1 MGDFALADFL
11 SRQGIRDRRVL
22 DAIARLNREDFVPVA
37 SRDSASRDTP
47 LPIGY
52 GQTISQ
58 PYIVAYMTEALGL
71 TGEER
76 VLEIGTGSGY
86 QTAVL
91 SQLCREVYTVEIV
104 PQLAH
109 SARELLTRL
118 GFQNVSFL
126 LGDGSRGWPE
136 AAPFDAILAA
146 AAPHEVPTPLLA
158 QLKRGGRMVLPI
170 GPTGGSQELVRIT
183 RAQEPGGLPRVE
195 SLLPVLFVPMTGE
208 ALPT

>member
-1 MGDFALADFL
+1 MGDWALAEL
-11 SRQGIRDRRVL
+11 LARQGIRDRRVL
-22 DAIARLNREDFVPVA
+22 DAIGSLNREDFVPA
-37 SRDSASRDTP
+37 PSRDAALENAP

-58 PYIVAYMTEALGL
+58 PYIVAYMSEALRLRGH
-71 TGEER
+71 ER

-91 SQLCREVYTVEIV
+91 AQLCREVYTVEIV
-104 PQLAH
+104 PPLAR
-109 SARELLTRL
+109 SARRLLHRL
-118 GFQNVSFL
+118 GFQNVYFHL
-126 LGDGSRGWPE
+126 DDGSRGWPE
-136 AAPFDAILAA
+136 AAPFDAILAT
-146 AAPHEVPTPLLA
+146 AAPLEVPVPLLA
-158 QLKRGGRMVLPI
+158 QLKRGGHMVIPV

-183 RAQEPGGLPRVE
+183 RAREPGGVPQVE